1 MIDVFQ
7 YLMKLHYSQ
16 TITVC
21 ELRPAFAGLF
31 IFPGLSLKCHHHSA
45 AQIKGCTIVILS
57 QKITGVNRTL
67 CPNATN
73 VRIYVHI
80 KDRP

>member
-1 MIDVFQ
+1 MILYYSQTMVDGFYAVKFQ
-7 YLMKLHYSQ
+7 YLMKLQYSQ

-45 AQIKGCTIVILS
+45 AQIKDCTIVILS
-57 QKITGVNRTL
+57 
-67 CPNATN
+67 
-73 VRIYVHI
+73 
-80 KDRP
+80 

>member
-1 MIDVFQ
+1 MFMAKFQ
-7 YLMKLHYSQ
+7 YLIKLHYSQ

-45 AQIKGCTIVILS
+45 AQIKDCTIVILS
-57 QKITGVNRTL
+57 
-67 CPNATN
+67 
-73 VRIYVHI
+73 
-80 KDRP
+80 